1 MRALGAGRWVILP
14 RVAWPPASPHSVFPQ
29 RPVPV
34 EGREHSGS
42 ACSRSH
48 RDRTRRSG
56 TPTILSERTEAIAT
70 PTAPPLP
77 ELRSSLEAMQPRDSW
92 HLRGQ
97 RRGACILASVQRR
110 PDMSWSLQ
118 ETSSTDE
125 SRRRTFHNAEA
136 LAAQLDSLDG
146 LSSLT
151 GPTNRA
157 LEHERLIALLGK
169 LRAGESL
176 DLDGGHGI
184 EHAML
189 TVSRDGGTWRVALD
203 LDDGDDL
210 ESLRAS
216 FSSPEDAAAWLTQ
229 RVDHWVV

>member
-42 ACSRSH
+42 AGSRSH

-136 LAAQLDSLDG
+136 LAAQLDSLEG

-157 LEHERLIALLGK
+157 LEHERLIALLQ
-169 LRAGESL
+169 RVADDEAAGGGEGVRRQVG
-176 DLDGGHGI
+176 DGGPRERCGSDRGQ
-184 EHAML
+184 A
-189 TVSRDGGTWRVALD
+189 G
-203 LDDGDDL
+203 
-210 ESLRAS
+210 
-216 FSSPEDAAAWLTQ
+216 DAAQARAEIDEQ
-229 RVDHWVV
+229 RQQWQMLH